1 MLIKRKL
8 IFPMNILFESKS
20 KLHFSIETQYKIIKL
35 KKITQEELNLYNE
48 QIDSLSEYFELGEN
62 GKPIQNE
69 NGIKIKDEY
78 VSECSQKI
86 FELDNSEVQLPDIYF
101 SLDELEP
108 LNLTLEELEL
118 LEPFIKT

>member
-69 NGIKIKDEY
+69 KGIKIKDEY